1 VVDREEESNSVGFG
15 VWKLF
20 TSDVVEE
27 MSKSKAAIN
36 RTSMC
41 AALWD
46 MGQAERFCELPAGF
60 ELIRFCSLHRLLSKL
75 RECSQIYDRR

>member
-1 VVDREEESNSVGFG
+1 VSVSLLAVAVAVVVVVVVVDREEESNSVGFG

-41 AALWD
+41 AAALWE
-46 MGQAERFCELPAGF
+46 GKIL
-60 ELIRFCSLHRLLSKL
+60 
-75 RECSQIYDRR
+75 